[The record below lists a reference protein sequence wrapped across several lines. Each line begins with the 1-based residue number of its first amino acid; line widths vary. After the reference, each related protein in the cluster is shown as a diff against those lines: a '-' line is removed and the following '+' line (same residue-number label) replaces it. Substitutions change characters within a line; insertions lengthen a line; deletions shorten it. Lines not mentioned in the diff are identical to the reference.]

1 MLLVEDN
8 VIFGKNFSAILQDRG
23 YSVFWATSGSKAI
36 AELARDFF
44 KVVFLDIRLADIDGI
59 EVLRA
64 VKKNSPLTRI
74 VVISATQPER
84 LREEWKSEGTFT
96 YLGKPFD
103 IDQVLRILE
112 DMGKGTE
119 HGES

>member
-1 MLLVEDN
+1 
-8 VIFGKNFSAILQDRG
+8 
-23 YSVFWATSGSKAI
+23 FWVTSGSKAI

-44 KVVFLDIRLADIDGI
+44 KVVFLDIRLADINGI

-84 LREEWKSEGTFT
+84 LKEDWRSEGTFT

-103 IDQVLRILE
+103 IEKVLRILE

-119 HGES
+119 NGKS

>member
-1 MLLVEDN
+1 MENKLLLVEDN

-23 YSVFWATSGSKAI
+23 YNVFWVTSGSKAI

-44 KVVFLDIRLADIDGI
+44 KVVFLDIRLADINGI

-74 VVISATQPER
+74 V
-84 LREEWKSEGTFT
+84 
-96 YLGKPFD
+96 
-103 IDQVLRILE
+103 
-112 DMGKGTE
+112 
-119 HGES
+119 